1 VHKCINLSHR
11 NTSSY
16 MLVIKYKATRKRV
29 ALTDTRIYARALE
42 DTVLEDAIQQAANRF
57 YLADTRYAAHYEP
70 GGDEYIS
77 GALTEALLP

>member
-1 VHKCINLSHR
+1 MHKCINLSHR

-57 YLADTRYAAHYEP
+57 YLADTMLRTMNRAVMSIFPER
-70 GGDEYIS
+70 
-77 GALTEALLP
+77 

>member
-1 VHKCINLSHR
+1 MHKCINLSHR

-42 DTVLEDAIQQAANRF
+42 DAIQQAANRF